1 MVALLT
7 KDEHLKALHG
17 DIGTAP
23 NTDGWY
29 GSQCFDEANQGW
41 YRLYKEYLKGQGAKD
56 IPFKNDFKGKAVVHQ
71 NTPDFLAEP
80 GDLVVWGANYG
91 AGFGHVGWVVEADL
105 NQLTVIEQNWLG
117 GGWTDGIN
125 QPGSGWEKV
134 TKRVHPYDFPMWFI
148 RPIYKE
154 DKPKAKA
161 TSAVTKANAKKA
173 TPAPKR
179 KAPKL
184 NYFTD
189 HVNGYNL
196 PKRGY
201 KPAGIVLHN
210 DAGSAGATA
219 KAYRNSL
226 GNAPLSR
233 LEAGIAH
240 SYISGTDVWQ
250 ALDESQIGWHTATAN
265 GNKNYYGIEVCQSV
279 GATNAQFL
287 ANEQAAFQE
296 SARLLKKWGLP
307 ANRNTVMLHCE
318 FISTACPHRSAYLHT
333 GFNPT
338 TQGAL
343 PQEKILQLKDYF
355 IKQIRAYMNGDV
367 PVSTVSK
374 QSPASSNT
382 VKPVGG
388 AWRKNAYGTYYMAE
402 SATFVCGNTPIATHV
417 GAPFRTVKL
426 GYWFQPGGWVDYDEV
441 CLQDGH
447 VWIGYN
453 WQGQRY
459 YLPIRTWNG
468 VAPPNQ
474 KVGDLW
480 GSIK

>member
-7 KDEHLKALHG
+7 RDEHLKALHG
-17 DIGTAP
+17 DIGTKP

-41 YRLYKEYLKGQGAKD
+41 YRLFKEYLRGQGAKD

-71 NTPDFLAEP
+71 NTPNFLAEP

-105 NQLTVIEQNWLG
+105 NQITVVEQNWLG
-117 GGWTDGIN
+117 GGWTDGIE
-125 QPGSGWEKV
+125 QPGSGWEAV
-134 TKRVHPYDFPMWFI
+134 TKRVHPYDNPMWFI
-148 RPIYKE
+148 RPIYK
-154 DKPKAKA
+154 DTAQKAKV
-161 TSAVTKANAKKA
+161 TSTVTKPSAKKPA
-173 TPAPKR
+173 QAPKH

-184 NYFTD
+184 NIIID
-189 HVNGYNL
+189 HVTGYNL

-201 KPAGIVLHN
+201 KPKGLVIHN

-219 KAYRNSL
+219 KAYRRGL
-226 GNAPLSR
+226 VNASYER
-233 LEAGIAH
+233 LATGIAH

-250 ALDESQIGWHTATAN
+250 ALDESQVGWHTSHQV
-265 GNKNYYGIEVCQSV
+265 GNKDYYGIEVCQSM
-279 GATNAQFL
+279 GASNAQFL
-287 ANEQAAFQE
+287 ANEQATFQE

-307 ANRNTVMLHCE
+307 ANRNTVRLHNE
-318 FISTACPHRSAYLHT
+318 FWATECPHRSLLLHAGINT
-333 GFNPT
+333 KKDEIT
-338 TQGAL
+338 KDAVL
-343 PQEKILQLKDYF
+343 KVKDYF
-355 IKQIRAYMNGDV
+355 IKQIRAYMTGDV

-388 AWRKNAYGTYYMAE
+388 AWRKNNYGTYYMEE
-402 SATFVCGNTPIATHV
+402 SATFVCGNTPIATRV

-447 VWIGYN
+447 VWIGFN

-468 VAPPNQ
+468 AAPPNHS
-474 KVGDLW
+474 VGDLW
-480 GSIK
+480 GQIK